1 MSSIRSILRWSLAFL
16 ALHFLASTA
25 SAAPSSGRY
34 GPLLL
39 SVRGGEVHGVFSE
52 GRVGNGDEAAPQFSC
67 LFLLKGDLTNDRATV
82 ETWFPGE
89 AERISGILDLGTVPS
104 LKLTENHGGC
114 AMTSGD
120 MTAEP
125 YPLAAGE
132 RHADWIGAGLV
143 TAPKAVLRREPRD
156 DPKRTRPYLVE
167 LDAFAVLEQ
176 RDGWVRVAFVG
187 SDGPSATG
195 WLRSDEVAAS
205 IAAAP

>member
-1 MSSIRSILRWSLAFL
+1 MRGAFALAAILSAEAALAE
-16 ALHFLASTA
+16 
-25 SAAPSSGRY
+25 PSSGRY

-39 SVRGGEVHGVFSE
+39 AVRAGEVHGVFSE

-67 LFLLKGDLTNDRATV
+67 LFLLKGKLNSERAEV
-82 ETWFPGE
+82 ETWFPNE
-89 AERISGILDLGTVPS
+89 AERISGVLDLGAVPS

-114 AMTSGD
+114 LMTSGD

-125 YPLAAGE
+125 YPLGAE
-132 RHADWIGAGLV
+132 DRHPEWIGAGMV
-143 TAPKAVLRREPRD
+143 TAPKAVLRPEPKD

-167 LDAFAVLEQ
+167 LDAFAILEQ

-187 SDGPSATG
+187 TDGPPTTG
-195 WLRSDEVAAS
+195 WLRSEEVAAS